1 MLSEKAYK
9 TIKAM
14 IYRGELAPGQRLVER
29 KLSQNLGVSRVPL
42 RESFLRLESEG
53 LITSVPRGPAYVMD
67 FSKSDVVEMYSM
79 RLLLE
84 PFATRLAALN
94 HKPSLIG
101 ELSELCQRMTK
112 ATRSK
117 AWEKMDELEC
127 KFHSEIVK
135 ASGHNKLRQAYGQC
149 HIFMINGMLSVHGLV
164 PLDQPAETTALHHMP
179 IIEALEKRDPDLA
192 ERVAF
197 DHVKNSVE
205 KVREYFGGWVAQEEK
220 IPIES
225 PMLRAARRNRH

>member
-9 TIKAM
+9 TLKAM

-29 KLSQNLGVSRVPL
+29 KLSENLGVSRVPL

-67 FSKSDVVEMYSM
+67 FSKADVVEMYSM

-94 HKPSLIG
+94 HKSSLIG
-101 ELSELCQRMTK
+101 QLRRLCDRMTK

-135 ASGHNKLRQAYGQC
+135 ASGHNKLRQAYEHC
-149 HIFMINGMLSVHGLV
+149 HIFMINGLLAIHDLV
-164 PLDQPAETTALHHMP
+164 PSDQPPETTALHHMP
-179 IIEALEKRDPDLA
+179 IIDALEKRDPDVA
-192 ERVAF
+192 EQVAF
-197 DHVKNSVE
+197 DHVKNSVV
-205 KVREYFGGWVAQEEK
+205 KVREYFGGWVTQEQK
-220 IPIES
+220 IPIEP
-225 PMLRAARRNRH
+225 PMLRAARSSRA

>member
-9 TIKAM
+9 KIKSM
-14 IYRGELAPGQRLVER
+14 IYSGELEPGQRLVER
-29 KLSQNLGVSRVPL
+29 RLSHKLGVSRVPL

-53 LITSVPRGPAYVMD
+53 LITSIPRGPAYVMD
-67 FSKSDVVEMYSM
+67 FTKADVAEMYSM

-94 HKPSLIG
+94 HKPALIG
-101 ELSELCQRMTK
+101 ELRKLCDRMVK
-112 ATRSK
+112 ATKSK

-135 ASGHNKLRQAYGQC
+135 ASGHKKLRQAYEHC
-149 HIFMINGMLSVHGLV
+149 HIFMINGMLSVHNLV
-164 PLDQPAETTALHHMP
+164 PPDQPPETTALHHVP

-192 ERVAF
+192 EQVAF
-197 DHVKNSVE
+197 DHVKNSVV
-205 KVREYFGGWVAQEEK
+205 KVREYFGGWVAQEK
-220 IPIES
+220 IPTRPAKFAPTRS
-225 PMLRAARRNRH
+225 DQS